1 MALIVRLQRRPEIL
15 PLLPLVVTLVSIACG
30 REYTIVATHPYSGPS
45 EQEALYLSAK
55 QRLRE
60 AETKKALLAQRQEDA
75 EKQERLRKENEEQSK
90 VRFLTSRRK
99 CRIDETC
106 PGFVYDPAQ
115 PSMCRECGY
124 SIVYHT
130 EVEVESE

>member
-1 MALIVRLQRRPEIL
+1 MALAVRLQRRPEIL

-45 EQEALYLSAK
+45 EQEALHLSAK

-99 CRIDETC
+99 CSLDKTC
-106 PGFVYDPAQ
+106 QGFAYDVTQ

-124 SIVYHT
+124 SIAYHT